1 MGAVWLVSALIIA
14 IGLVGIAVPVL
25 PGLVVVFLGV
35 LLWGSEH
42 GSAGG
47 WVVVG
52 LSAVL
57 MVAGYLCEYLIP
69 GRRMRSAGVGTTTIL
84 AGAALGVV
92 GFFVIPVVG
101 LFLGFVLGVY
111 LSEAARPGRGQ
122 HAWAATR
129 QAVRAVLTSIGV
141 ELTAGLAI
149 TLTWIV
155 GLSLT

>member
-52 LSAVL
+52 LAAGL

-101 LFLGFVLGVY
+101 LFLGFLLGVY
-111 LSEAARPGRGQ
+111 LAEAARSGRRQ
-122 HAWAATR
+122 HAWATTR
-129 QAVRAVLTSIGV
+129 QAVKAVLTSVGI

-155 GLSLT
+155 GLALT